1 MPKENEVL
9 RDIKQ
14 AKFIEA
20 LVDKG
25 NATGAYKAIA
35 PHVTDS
41 SAGTLGS
48 RELQRVNQDDL
59 KAICQRVGCT
69 REAVIQSV
77 WERLKKTKRDG
88 DYYRGTDVLSKLTG
102 YQTHDKQGLKEFLG
116 QDLDLVEIIKIRVK
130 RKDSKDL
137 QQKEVID
144 IKSNNVKNEDAS

>member
-35 PHVTDS
+35 PHVTDG
-41 SAGTLGS
+41 SASVMGS
-48 RELQRVNQDDL
+48 RELARIKEDDL
-59 KAICQRVGCT
+59 KAICEKVGCT

-77 WERLKKTKRDG
+77 WDRLKKTKRDG

-116 QDLDLVEIIKIRVK
+116 QDLDLVEIIKVRLK

-137 QQKEVID
+137 EQKDVID
-144 IKSNNVKNEDAS
+144 VSSKSSST